1 MQQTPVIYSTITFV
15 NTEFYKYTKMKRRL
29 KCHAFCCHD
38 RYDCLLYAMESEPK
52 DGTKYAIPQNHVS
65 GDEHCELF
73 IPIDIPKE
81 QFRKNYEQ

>member
-1 MQQTPVIYSTITFV
+1 MHFVAMTDTIVCFIQW
-15 NTEFYKYTKMKRRL
+15 NQ
-29 KCHAFCCHD
+29 
-38 RYDCLLYAMESEPK
+38 SQ
-52 DGTKYAIPQNHVS
+52 TKYAIPQDHVP